1 MANGY
6 LTICAFIIS
15 SIITYMFIRKKGI
28 ENFETKIF
36 KYMLLINIV
45 ESLTTTSIVVNAITW
60 NNLPLFKLLN
70 KLDVILVVSWC
81 SLLFYYIYSLNN

>member
-6 LTICAFIIS
+6 LTICAVIIS

-36 KYMLLINIV
+36 KYM
-45 ESLTTTSIVVNAITW
+45 
-60 NNLPLFKLLN
+60 
-70 KLDVILVVSWC
+70 
-81 SLLFYYIYSLNN
+81 